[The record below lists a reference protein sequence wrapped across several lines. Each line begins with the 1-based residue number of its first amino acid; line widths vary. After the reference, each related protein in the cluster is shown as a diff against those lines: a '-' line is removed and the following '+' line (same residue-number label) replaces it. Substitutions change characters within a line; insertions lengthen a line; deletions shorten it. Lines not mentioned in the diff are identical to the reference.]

1 MGVSDWCRKAV
12 GKILKSP
19 FWRKKKDI
27 TFKWGLNP
35 LQEEIACI
43 QQSFL
48 GDRIM
53 VDAFDCFEKLARKR
67 KVQDAAVQKKKG
79 CMGTGFILE

>member
-1 MGVSDWCRKAV
+1 M
-12 GKILKSP
+12 
-19 FWRKKKDI
+19 
-27 TFKWGLNP
+27 
-35 LQEEIACI
+35 

-53 VDAFDCFEKLARKR
+53 EDAFDCFEKLARKR
-67 KVQDAAVQKKKG
+67 KVEDAAVQKKKR